1 MASTENS
8 ENLSDLKRLL
18 RDLLECPVCFG
29 TIKSVFQCQNG
40 HITGYKN
47 AFQNWTNVLS
57 VGMHLT
63 RFGIYKLKKR
73 WKYLEGK
80 FIKKIHKCTLLKFR
94 YSEKATKIFFLF
106 FWTIP

>member
-1 MASTENS
+1 MDTLQAA
-8 ENLSDLKRLL
+8 K
-18 RDLLECPVCFG
+18 
-29 TIKSVFQCQNG
+29 I
-40 HITGYKN
+40 

-94 YSEKATKIFFLF
+94 YSEKATKLKFDV
-106 FWTIP
+106 TQ